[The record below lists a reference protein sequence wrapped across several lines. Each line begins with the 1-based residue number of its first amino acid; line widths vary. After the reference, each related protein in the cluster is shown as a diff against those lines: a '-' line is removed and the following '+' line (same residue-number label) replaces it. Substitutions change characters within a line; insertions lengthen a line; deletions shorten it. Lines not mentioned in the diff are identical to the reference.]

1 MGRSRQEYLNYFRY
15 MENEHIKSNLG
26 GMAFDDVVWHFH
38 NAVDVDKLFTEDELI
53 KMFPKLLQSQEQ
65 NELFETK
72 VIYYEVGYEIPN
84 ILESGST
91 YQVHWKG
98 KSETEAFK
106 EFGKRNNNYILR
118 FIYDGEKFQ
127 KQMYDSE
134 HQKWE

>member
-1 MGRSRQEYLNYFRY
+1 